1 MAIDTSTRRRS
12 TASASTATDSDG
24 NEATLTHFYTVVSHP
39 AVELTVPAD
48 GASYG
53 QGTKV
58 QAVYSCSEPNGGPG
72 NRDVRREPSEPAF

>member
-1 MAIDTSTRRRS
+1 MAIDTL
-12 TASASTATDSDG
+12 TAGDHSFSVKATDSDG
-24 NEATLTHFYTVVSHP
+24 NQATLTHFYTVVTHP
-39 AVELTVPAD
+39 KVELTVPAD

-72 NRDVRREPSEPAF
+72 NRVVRRDCRSRCR